1 MSEVDKHVQVKIN
14 YLVEV
19 VGNYDLVRSVLTL
32 A

>member
-1 MSEVDKHVQVKIN
+1 MSEFDVQVKIN

-19 VGNYDLVRSVLTL
+19 VGIYDLVRSVLTL

>member
-1 MSEVDKHVQVKIN
+1 MSEFDVQAIIN